1 MSAIYSGPQCPHC
14 ATPLAAESLRTG
26 ISVCTNC
33 KREFEGT
40 VFEARERQHDSVRV
54 ASETPDGV
62 ATACANH
69 PGNAAVTSCQRCGL
83 FICALCDLNVGDGSY
98 CPSCFDRVRA
108 EGSLRGAA
116 KRRVDYA
123 MLARV
128 CALLGLAPC
137 FYGVPAVLGVWW
149 AVKGI
154 GQRRREGVSA
164 AGMIFALIVLLLEL
178 FALLALIGFFIY
190 AIANAPTAT
199 PATST

>member
-1 MSAIYSGPQCPHC
+1 M
-14 ATPLAAESLRTG
+14 PLAPESLRTG
-26 ISVCTNC
+26 ISTCQYC
-33 KREFEGT
+33 RRPFEAT
-40 VFEARERQHDSVRV
+40 VFEARERVHDSVQV

-83 FICALCDLNVGDGSY
+83 FICALCDLNVGDGSH
-98 CPSCFDRVRA
+98 CPTCFDRVRSD
-108 EGSLRGAA
+108 GSLRGAA

-137 FYGVPAVLGVWW
+137 FYGIPAVLGVWW
-149 AVKGI
+149 AIKGI
-154 GQRRREGVSA
+154 SQRRNEGAST
-164 AGMIFALIVLLLEL
+164 AGMIFVLIVVLLEVL
-178 FALLALIGFFIY
+178 ALLALIGFMIY
-190 AIANAPTAT
+190 AIANTPSAT